1 MVKSVRKEEEQV
13 KYSNQREGCK
23 AAGDLSRI
31 RISRCNGYSNDG
43 GWLVN
48 RRLISTPAS
57 VEPGSKKLDCS
68 CLAPVESR
76 SRHFAVISK
85 DLESEEQE
93 ETATHSTFIVLVNWY
108 SVIAIVTR

>member
-1 MVKSVRKEEEQV
+1 MEIIYKVFDKTQPVMVKRVRKEEEQV

-31 RISRCNGYSNDG
+31 RISRCNGCSNDG

-57 VEPGSKKLDCS
+57 VEPGSKKLDYS

-76 SRHFAVISK
+76 GR
-85 DLESEEQE
+85 Q
-93 ETATHSTFIVLVNWY
+93 
-108 SVIAIVTR
+108 SVYRTV